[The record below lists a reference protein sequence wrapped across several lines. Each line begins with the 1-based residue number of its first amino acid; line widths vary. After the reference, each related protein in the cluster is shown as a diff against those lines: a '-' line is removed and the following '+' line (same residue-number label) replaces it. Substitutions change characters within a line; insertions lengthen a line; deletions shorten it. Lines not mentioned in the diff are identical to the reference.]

1 LKPIASY
8 PALIGSDENES
19 NLSAFLR
26 NLRNASMFRAA
37 RKEFAAVPQGEAVQ
51 GGGRRGGGVS
61 KKGGRHR
68 FAPAAAPL
76 RRSHR
81 EFPRRRARRRRS
93 LALGRLA
100 LGRPRATPRPG
111 KCFLPRQKNTA
122 FCKGNFLPIQGV
134 DPMSNQLEDS
144 MSIEGKI
151 KEAAGYVKEE
161 LHENGDSPEAK
172 RKAQEGRDLRNEG
185 RIEDG
190 KAPKLG
196 TPGTED

>member
-1 LKPIASY
+1 MSQICQRSSGTCAAPRC
-8 PALIGSDENES
+8 
-19 NLSAFLR
+19 SAR
-26 NLRNASMFRAA
+26 QAKNSRSCR
-37 RKEFAAVPQGEAVQ
+37 
-51 GGGRRGGGVS
+51 RRGGGRGGGLL
-61 KKGGRHR
+61 KKGEGIASLVPPHHCGE
-68 FAPAAAPL
+68 AA
-76 RRSHR
+76 
-81 EFPRRRARRRRS
+81 ENFRA
-93 LALGRLA
+93 LVPGAVGPLA
-100 LGRPRATPRPG
+100 LGRPRATPAPG
-111 KCFLPRQKNTA
+111 KCFLPQQKYTA
-122 FCKGNFLPIQGV
+122 FCKGNFLLIQGV

-196 TPGTED
+196 TPGTES